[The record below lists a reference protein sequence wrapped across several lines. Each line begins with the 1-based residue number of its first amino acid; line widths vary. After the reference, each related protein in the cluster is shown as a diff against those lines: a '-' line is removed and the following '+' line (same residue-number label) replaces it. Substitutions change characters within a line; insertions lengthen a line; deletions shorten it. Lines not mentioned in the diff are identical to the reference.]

1 MTTVSGGLLHHFFV
15 ALFDGGAY
23 LRIDVLP
30 VFENTGEN
38 RLGDATEGTHN
49 VGDEAFTLR
58 VIHNLADEDMGLGPV
73 VVIVVADG
81 DTAVEVGAVGLPA
94 TEVSGDFSGCA
105 VGPLPLFGTKGGSEC
120 WLISLAWI

>member
-73 VVIVVADG
+73 VVIVVADE
-81 DTAVEVGAVGLPA
+81 DTAVEVVAQRPRSA
-94 TEVSGDFSGCA
+94 GDFSGCA
-105 VGPLPLFGTKGGSEC
+105 VGPLPLFGT
-120 WLISLAWI
+120 